1 MLNDCYVYSNNVK
14 WLLRLLQQISK
25 FGHPNGIVRFDGA
38 AQLARE
44 VQEPDGTST
53 LTLQFPI
60 LRRQDTG
67 TVGNIEVSG

>member
-1 MLNDCYVYSNNVK
+1 MF
-14 WLLRLLQQISK
+14 RLLQQISK